1 MSQLLK
7 KKIKKNN
14 LKLYKKNSIMKL
26 ILQIYLKI
34 INKKRKLMN
43 KILHY
48 YMKTDNYNPQMD

>member
-1 MSQLLK
+1 MNQLLK

-14 LKLYKKNSIMKL
+14 LKLYKKNLIMKL

-34 INKKRKLMN
+34 INKKRKLMS

-48 YMKTDNYNPQMD
+48 YMDNYNPQMD